1 LDRADEAMHVE
12 NAGFASI
19 ALPDTTD
26 IVFEQWL
33 GALLR
38 DIARSRATEPPL
50 SVGIAIAAFALMSYF
65 RKRFMKLPSS
75 KVLYKYFIFRCL
87 LFSTG
92 SLCV

>member
-38 DIARSRATEPPL
+38 DIARSRATESP
-50 SVGIAIAAFALMSYF
+50 AI
-65 RKRFMKLPSS
+65 
-75 KVLYKYFIFRCL
+75 
-87 LFSTG
+87 G
-92 SLCV
+92 